1 MTVPKILIVD
11 DEPLMCSSL
20 SSLLGHE
27 GYQIETRL
35 SGKEAKRFLATHPVD
50 LVLSDFVLPDL
61 NGYEVMACAHE
72 RNPEAIVIIMT
83 GFASIEHAV
92 EALKR
97 GAYDYIQ
104 KPFEPEK
111 MMQVVKNSLA
121 QKRLQDEN
129 KIINGK
135 LALME
140 ERYKDLVQ
148 NSPDIIYTLDE
159 KGNFTFISDAVERLL
174 GYKTSNLVGR
184 HFSAIV
190 QEEDLDK
197 SAWFFKERRADER
210 TNAGIELRLKLK
222 NKMNRAKEG
231 YVTAELKSTG
241 IYNRPSGENEK
252 KYIGSYGVGRDVSNR
267 KRLETQLQ
275 HFQKMETIAT
285 LAGGIAHDFNNLMMG
300 IQGNISLALLEME
313 QDHPSVPRVKN
324 IESFVQS
331 SNKLTKQLLGFARVG
346 KYEVKP
352 IDINDLISRTTQ
364 MFGRTKKEINI
375 RTKLHKNIWATEV
388 DPGQIEQVLLNL
400 YVNAWQA
407 MPDGGSI
414 AVESDNVELD
424 HNDAKTFSAK
434 PGKFVKI
441 SVADTGVGMDK
452 ATRERIFD
460 PFFTTKEIGRG
471 TGLGL
476 ASAYGIIKN
485 HGGIIDVHSKAFEGA
500 TFTIYL
506 PRSDKEVVKEK
517 GMNETLLK
525 GSETVLLVD
534 DEEMILEVGEQLLL
548 KLGYQVLP
556 AKSGK
561 EAVELY
567 EQYQK
572 NISIVILDMIMPHM
586 GGGETYDKL
595 KDINPG
601 VKTLLSSGYTIDGE
615 ASDIINRGCNGF
627 IQKPFKLN
635 HLSQKIREIIDFPT
649 NT

>member
-1 MTVPKILIVD
+1 MPVPKILIVD

-20 SSLLGHE
+20 SSLLDSE
-27 GYQIETRL
+27 GYQTETRL
-35 SGKEAKRFLATHPVD
+35 SGKEAKRFLATHHVD

-61 NGYEVMACAHE
+61 NGYEVMECVHE
-72 RNPEAIVIIMT
+72 RNPEAVVIIMT
-83 GFASIEHAV
+83 GYASIERAV

-111 MMQVVKNSLA
+111 LMRIVKNA
-121 QKRLQDEN
+121 IEQKRLKDEN
-129 KIINGK
+129 KIINSK
-135 LALME
+135 LVLME

-190 QEEDLDK
+190 HEEDLDK
-197 SAWFFKERRADER
+197 STWFFKERRTDER
-210 TNAGIELRLKLK
+210 THAGIELRLKRK
-222 NKMNRAKEG
+222 NRLNRAREG
-231 YVTAELKSTG
+231 FVTAELKSTG
-241 IYNRPSGENEK
+241 IYTRPSGENDK
-252 KYIGSYGVGRDVSNR
+252 KYIGSYGVARDVSNR

-275 HFQKMETIAT
+275 HFQKMKTIAT

-300 IQGNISLALLEME
+300 IQGNISLTLLEME
-313 QDHPSVPRVKN
+313 KDHPSVPRVKN

-331 SNKLTKQLLGFARVG
+331 ANELTKQLLGFARVG

-352 IDINDLISRTTQ
+352 IDINDLIYRTIQ

-375 RTKLHKNIWATEV
+375 STKLHKNIWATEV

-400 YVNAWQA
+400 FVNAWQA
-407 MPDGGSI
+407 MPGGGSI
-414 AVESDNVELD
+414 AVETDNVELD
-424 HNDAKTFSAK
+424 HSEVKAFSAK

-452 ATRERIFD
+452 TTRERIFD
-460 PFFTTKEIGRG
+460 PFFTTKDMGRG

-485 HGGIIDVHSKAFEGA
+485 HGGSIDVHSKEFEGA

-506 PRSDKEVVKEK
+506 PVSEKEVVKEK
-517 GMNETLLK
+517 AMDETVVK

-534 DEEMILEVGEQLLL
+534 DEEVILEVGEQLLL
-548 KLGYQVLP
+548 QLGYQVIP
-556 AKSGK
+556 AKNGK

-567 EQYQK
+567 EQYRK
-572 NISIVILDMIMPHM
+572 DISIVILDMIMPHM
-586 GGGETYDKL
+586 GGGETFDKL

-601 VKTLLSSGYTIDGE
+601 VKTLLSSGYSIDGE
-615 ASDIINRGCNGF
+615 ASEIIQRGCNGF
-627 IQKPFKLN
+627 IQKPFKLY
-635 HLSQKIREIIDFPT
+635 HLSQKIREIIDLKR
-649 NT
+649 

>member
-1 MTVPKILIVD
+1 MPMPKILIVD
-11 DEPLMCSSL
+11 DEPRMCSSL
-20 SSLLGHE
+20 SSLLDRE
-27 GYQIETRL
+27 GYQTETRL
-35 SGKEAKRFLATHPVD
+35 SGKEAKRFLDTHPVD

-61 NGYEVMACAHE
+61 NGYEVMACVHE
-72 RNPEAIVIIMT
+72 RNPEAVVIIMT
-83 GFASIEHAV
+83 GYASIERAV

-104 KPFEPEK
+104 RPFEPEK
-111 MMQVVKNSLA
+111 LIQIVKNALK

-129 KIINGK
+129 IIINGK
-135 LALME
+135 LTLIE

-174 GYKTSNLVGR
+174 DHETSNLVGR
-184 HFSAIV
+184 HFSKIV
-190 QEEDLDK
+190 HKEDLDK
-197 SAWFFKERRADER
+197 VAWFLKERGSGER
-210 TNAGIELRLKLK
+210 TSTGIELRLKVK
-222 NKMNRAKEG
+222 NKSNRAKEE
-231 YVTAELKSTG
+231 YVTAELVSTG
-241 IYNRPSGENEK
+241 IYNRPSSENEK
-252 KYIGSYGVGRDVSNR
+252 KHIGSYGVARDVSNR

-300 IQGNISLALLEME
+300 IQGNVSLALLEME
-313 QDHPSVPRVKN
+313 QDHPNFPRIKN
-324 IESFVQS
+324 IESYVQS
-331 SNKLTKQLLGFARVG
+331 SNELTKQLLGFARVG

-364 MFGRTKKEINI
+364 MFRRTKKEINMSV
-375 RTKLHKNIWATEV
+375 KLHKNIWATEV

-407 MPDGGSI
+407 MPGGGSI
-414 AVESDNVELD
+414 AVETDNVELD
-424 HNDAKTFSAK
+424 HNEVKAFLAK
-434 PGKFVKI
+434 PGKFVKF
-441 SVADTGVGMDK
+441 SVIDTGVGMDK
-452 ATRERIFD
+452 ITLERIFD
-460 PFFTTKEIGRG
+460 PFFTTKGMGRG

-485 HGGIIDVHSKAFEGA
+485 HGGIINVHSKELEGA

-506 PRSDKEVVKEK
+506 PVSDKEVVNEK
-517 GMNETLLK
+517 GMDETVVE

-601 VKTLLSSGYTIDGE
+601 VKTLLSSGYSIEGE
-615 ASDIINRGCNGF
+615 ASEIIHRGCNGF
-627 IQKPFKLN
+627 IQKPFNLN
-635 HLSQKIREIIDFPT
+635 HLSQKIREIID
-649 NT
+649 